1 MIQFDPIQHLANAII
16 VQAAEDYREALGG
29 GAPRG
34 KVPEAVISE
43 CERFFRSDWFLVLTE
58 MDGEILMEKIRNEV
72 KRRNP

>member
-1 MIQFDPIQHLANAII
+1 MIQFDPIQNLANAII
-16 VQAAEDYREALGG
+16 VQAAEDYREALEG
-29 GAPRG
+29 GAIRG
-34 KVPEAVISE
+34 KAPEVVISE